1 MAGALTAVQVFERAR
16 DAAAEATGPDEQ
28 ALQIDYDALKA
39 NIHAALGDRK
49 VALMH
54 VNKFLPEGYEEQ
66 GRFNVLL
73 LTNGKVIFD
82 MVIGDSYFRYD
93 IVSVGELDKAQV
105 VDAVWEN
112 KEKRQ
117 EEPFLSLR
125 LMHGE
130 EAHLLLALNDDERKS
145 LLAFAGAVAAARNPE
160 K

>member
-1 MAGALTAVQVFERAR
+1 MASAMTAVQVFERVR
-16 DAAAEATGPDEQ
+16 DAAAAATGPDEQ
-28 ALQIDYDALKA
+28 ALQIDYNALTA
-39 NIHAALGDRK
+39 NIQAALGDRK
-49 VALMH
+49 IALMH
-54 VNKFLPEGYEEQ
+54 INKFLPEGYEDQ

-73 LTNGKVIFD
+73 LTAGKVLYD
-82 MVIGDSYFRYD
+82 MVIGDAYFRYD
-93 IVSVGELDKAQV
+93 VVSVGELDKVQV

-130 EAHLLLALNDDERKS
+130 EAHLLLALDDDERKS
-145 LLAFAGAVAAARNPE
+145 LLAFAKAVGEARTPE